1 MPYVYRFVK
10 NLKAQLGRNCQQVV
24 GELML
29 EEIQQ
34 SKLKWV
40 QYEKVMK
47 NQEKDIEKLKVS

>member
-1 MPYVYRFVK
+1 MYRFV
-10 NLKAQLGRNCQQVV
+10 NNFKARLGRNCQQVV

-40 QYEKVMK
+40 QYEQAMIK
-47 NQEKDIEKLKVS
+47 QEKDIEKIKV